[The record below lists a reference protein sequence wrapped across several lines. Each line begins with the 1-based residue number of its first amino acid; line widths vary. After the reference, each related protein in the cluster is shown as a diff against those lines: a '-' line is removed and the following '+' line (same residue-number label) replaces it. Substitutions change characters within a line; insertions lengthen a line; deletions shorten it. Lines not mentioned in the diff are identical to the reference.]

1 MINFDAKA
9 SRLHEEVLFAEIQND
24 PRYEEHEVARAIVHT
39 RQDLVLLVAHI
50 RGPLPNQKP
59 PTSSKLARGGSKLG
73 GSENLPEYWTLNLND
88 TAPCWMAAAW
98 FVKHLFF
105 EP

>member
-50 RGPLPNQKP
+50 RGVN
-59 PTSSKLARGGSKLG
+59 
-73 GSENLPEYWTLNLND
+73 
-88 TAPCWMAAAW
+88 
-98 FVKHLFF
+98 
-105 EP
+105 